1 MFYIRENQVLDLH
14 LQWVKFFSANPL
26 TGLKTNFTFS
36 IWLDSNA
43 YKTSISKKLLDKLKL
58 SWQMALFS

>member
-36 IWLDSNA
+36 I
-43 YKTSISKKLLDKLKL
+43 
-58 SWQMALFS
+58 

>member
-1 MFYIRENQVLDLH
+1 MAKLDKTIKLKSCGNFKFGNFHLTHLRQMFYVRENQVLDLH

-36 IWLDSNA
+36 I
-43 YKTSISKKLLDKLKL
+43 
-58 SWQMALFS
+58 